1 MNKVILIGRTTRD
14 ADVRYSQGTNLA
26 VAKFNLAVERKFKKD
41 GEQGADFINCIAFG
55 KTAEVIEKYVVKGTK
70 IAVTGRIQTGSY
82 TNKDGQKVYT
92 TDVLVEELEF
102 CESKNNSKNQNE
114 NTQKKTDSDGFM
126 NITDDA
132 DDEFPFG

>member
-55 KTAEVIEKYVVKGTK
+55 KTAEVIEKYVVQHHHTLDFHLS
-70 IAVTGRIQTGSY
+70 GRAWVFQI
-82 TNKDGQKVYT
+82 
-92 TDVLVEELEF
+92 
-102 CESKNNSKNQNE
+102 C
-114 NTQKKTDSDGFM
+114 SDIF
-126 NITDDA
+126 
-132 DDEFPFG
+132 